1 MFSKPYWTP
10 LESINSG
17 QGIYNC
23 HFMSGRFLYSN
34 DLKAISNPKF
44 ALWSFINIL
53 PWSFLIFH
61 FFNLYLWV
69 RWYRVKEH
77 SSNHWTFF
85 LAWHTNGSWRYKT
98 HDYNYHYDIF
108 SIVTEP
114 QKCWCLNLILKLN
127 YLQFLSRR
135 RI

>member
-44 ALWSFINIL
+44 ALWSFVNIL

-61 FFNLYLWV
+61 FYTYGSGDTELRNIHVTIEPFLSLAYQWVMTLQNTWLQLPSWYVLYCDWAP
-69 RWYRVKEH
+69 R
-77 SSNHWTFF
+77 
-85 LAWHTNGSWRYKT
+85 
-98 HDYNYHYDIF
+98 
-108 SIVTEP
+108 
-114 QKCWCLNLILKLN
+114 CLNLILKLN